1 MYSNLYNTV
10 GMGDCEKVSA
20 AGYQCDPE
28 EELTSPEIEELR
40 KKRNEA
46 NDLAANYQKQ
56 IDEAFIALHNVP
68 DFTGKWVKITHPY
81 ETDREW
87 VEHVIEMER
96 TKRGIRLRSD
106 KQLFRSE
113 DGKQL
118 TYMYSKDSD
127 MVEWKDVDKI
137 EVLEEDAVKQY
148 MSCAFEKT
156 LEAFFE

>member
-1 MYSNLYNTV
+1 MYDNLYNTV
-10 GMGDCEKVSA
+10 GMGDCEQKMS

-56 IDEAFIALHNVP
+56 IDDAFIALHKVP
-68 DFTGKWVKITHPY
+68 DFTGKWVKIIHPY

-87 VEHVIEMER
+87 IEHVVEMER
-96 TKRGIRLRSD
+96 TRRGIRLRSD
-106 KQLFRSE
+106 RQLFKSE
-113 DGKQL
+113 DSKLL
-118 TYMYSKDSD
+118 TYMYSPDSD
-127 MVEWKDVDKI
+127 IIDWKDVNKI

-148 MSCAFEKT
+148 MSYAFEKT
-156 LEAFFE
+156 LEVFFE